1 LAVADVFAAA
11 EQDPGIFGLNSASS
25 NLAPA
30 EKFRDA
36 PRAPEKEKGRV
47 QNTRPFLRS

>member
-1 LAVADVFAAA
+1 LAAADAFAAA
-11 EQDPGIFGLNSASS
+11 EQDPGIFGLNSASG
-25 NLAPA
+25 NLAPV

-36 PRAPEKEKGRV
+36 PARQKKEKGRV